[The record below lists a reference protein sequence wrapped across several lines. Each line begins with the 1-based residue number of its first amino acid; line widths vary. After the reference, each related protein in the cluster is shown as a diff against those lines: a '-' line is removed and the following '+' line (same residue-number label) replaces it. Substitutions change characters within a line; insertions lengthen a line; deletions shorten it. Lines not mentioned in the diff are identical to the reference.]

1 MDWTTGLI
9 DFHLKRTFRGSIN
22 EVQWREIAPPVE
34 TLGLSWFYWP
44 RLSTTPTI
52 VAQSTGKNE
61 TELLLYV

>member
-9 DFHLKRTFRGSIN
+9 DLHLKHTFRGSIMRCN
-22 EVQWREIAPPVE
+22 GGGGIVE